1 MAILLCV
8 QTPVRDRSTAPQSPW
23 LVMSITA
30 PEADEFYSPIGEPV
44 NSSLPLN
51 RRAFLHAALAATAVA
66 TGSGMACSRN
76 PSPWRFFTLDE
87 ARTLAAMADQV
98 IPPDQDPGASWAGVV
113 NYIDLQLSGPFQN
126 LQNTYR
132 QGLTRV
138 DESSRLLFG
147 NPFPDI
153 GVKQQ
158 AELLHRLEN
167 GTAPPAIWKQG
178 SSAEFFALV
187 LDHTMQGYY
196 GDPRHGGN
204 REGASWKMLGL
215 PYPPIRGRQQN
226 APSKIA
232 AS

>member
-66 TGSGMACSRN
+66 TGSGMACSRI
-76 PSPWRFFTLDE
+76 PSPWRVFALDE

-113 NYIDLQLSGPFQN
+113 NYIDLQLCGPFQN

-153 GVKQQ
+153 DVKQQ

-167 GTAPPAIWKQG
+167 GTAPP
-178 SSAEFFALV
+178 
-187 LDHTMQGYY
+187 
-196 GDPRHGGN
+196 
-204 REGASWKMLGL
+204 
-215 PYPPIRGRQQN
+215 
-226 APSKIA
+226 
-232 AS
+232 